1 MQQNRLRRTIFG
13 IALAVGCI
21 VADPLPQVRPG
32 AGSDLASAWTCG
44 PSSASA
50 SELQA
55 DWNGQFVHLFLPGTF
70 TEYSIWRADGGSA
83 EFRML
88 DYSQVGCTEA
98 CVYDDLGL
106 QFGESFDYQI
116 KVLLPDGTVATFG
129 PVNVQI
135 DPTRGRSLD
144 SRMAPNPAVGPTS
157 LQGVKVRNVQTSE
170 TRVIDCRGL
179 FYAIGHIPNTA
190 FLGGQIA
197 VDETGYILTK
207 PGTTQTSVVGVFA
220 AGDVQDKRW
229 RQAITAAGMGC
240 MAALEAEAFLAGH

>member
-157 LQGVKVRNVQTSE
+157 LRFQ
-170 TRVIDCRGL
+170 
-179 FYAIGHIPNTA
+179 IPATLA
-190 FLGGQIA
+190 GREEIPVLVSFHDIAGRELRRFDLGGK
-197 VDETGYILTK
+197 G
-207 PGTTQTSVVGVFA
+207 VGVHVFPWDGTDVEGQPLPTGTYFYRVR
-220 AGDVQDKRW
+220 AGATTEVGRLTLL
-229 RQAITAAGMGC
+229 R
-240 MAALEAEAFLAGH
+240 